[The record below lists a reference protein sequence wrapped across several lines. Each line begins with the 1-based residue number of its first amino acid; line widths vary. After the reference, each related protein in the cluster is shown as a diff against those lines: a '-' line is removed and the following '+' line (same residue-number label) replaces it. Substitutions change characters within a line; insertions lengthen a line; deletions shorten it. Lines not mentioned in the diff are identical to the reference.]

1 MYKDTVTLFNRYV
14 DSIGNTMWF
23 PHVLTDVNINID
35 KAVINSKYGEESK
48 DNAVLNVKFTVKDN
62 KNKVGNLVYLNPKEW
77 ERQVNDELPNFI
89 TFKGGNDFDFFV
101 VGKYDS
107 EEFIEDE
114 KGTFFREIQQE
125 YDYVFAVT
133 SVAKYDL
140 ISHFEILGK

>member
-77 ERQVNDELPNFI
+77 ES
-89 TFKGGNDFDFFV
+89 G
-101 VGKYDS
+101 
-107 EEFIEDE
+107 
-114 KGTFFREIQQE
+114 
-125 YDYVFAVT
+125 
-133 SVAKYDL
+133 
-140 ISHFEILGK
+140 

>member
-14 DSIGNTMWF
+14 DSMGNTMWF

-62 KNKVGNLVYLNPKEW
+62 KNNVGNLVYLNPKEW

>member
-1 MYKDTVTLFNRYV
+1 MYKDTVTIFNRYV
-14 DSIGNTMWF
+14 DSMGNTMWF
-23 PHVLTDVNINID
+23 PHVLTDANINID

-48 DNAVLNVKFTVKDN
+48 DNAVLNVKYHFRDFK
-62 KNKVGNLVYLNPKEW
+62 KMVGEKLYFSPKEW
-77 ERQVNDELPNFI
+77 ERQVNDELPNCI
-89 TFKGGNDFDFFV
+89 TFKGGNDFDFFML
-101 VGKYDS
+101 GNYGS
-107 EEFIEDE
+107 TEPIEDK